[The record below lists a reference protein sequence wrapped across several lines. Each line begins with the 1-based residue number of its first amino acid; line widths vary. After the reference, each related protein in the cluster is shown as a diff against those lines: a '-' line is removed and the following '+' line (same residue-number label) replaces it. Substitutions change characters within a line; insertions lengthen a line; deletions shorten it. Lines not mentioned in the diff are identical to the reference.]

1 MPDRKPQQRPG
12 IGVDSSGGQVIDP
25 TKNVLDLVSA
35 GRDADS
41 KLREADLRYQNH
53 MREAETR
60 RINELAA
67 QKLTFDLEL
76 AKILRANQDAA
87 ATLLA
92 TQLKEVKNDL
102 SDRTAKLEQFR
113 WETGGKSQGVSSI
126 VVIIGTGLSILI
138 ALGSLAAAL
147 SRH

>member
-1 MPDRKPQQRPG
+1 MRRQD
-12 IGVDSSGGQVIDP
+12 D
-25 TKNVLDLVSA
+25 
-35 GRDADS
+35 
-41 KLREADLRYQNH
+41 

-60 RINELAA
+60 RINELAS

-113 WETGGKSQGVSSI
+113 WESGGKSQGISSI
-126 VVIIGTGLSILI
+126 VLASGTAISLLI
-138 ALGSLAAAL
+138 ALAAL
-147 SRH
+147 FLKH

>member
-1 MPDRKPQQRPG
+1 VPSGEQRPG
-12 IGVDSSGGQVIDP
+12 IGIDARGGAVIDP
-25 TKNVLDLVSA
+25 TKNVLDNFAALKEMLA
-35 GRDADS
+35 ELRTADN
-41 KLREADLRYQNH
+41 KYQND

-60 RINELAA
+60 RINELAS

-113 WETGGKSQGVSSI
+113 WESGGKSQGVSSI

-147 SRH
+147 LRH